1 MKSGF
6 HVPYPKISLPT
17 LLCTSCALPVFRSID
32 YFCDV
37 VFWCPKSCFIELK
50 LLLSSDVV
58 WRITNRHLWLSFPLL
73 SRKLYITDIPN
84 LEECWN
90 TFQCIL
96 SKRDAG
102 TPKNYDLHNK
112 RHYFIACMY
121 VLCKWRSI
129 RFLSWHH
136 KIENL

>member
-1 MKSGF
+1 MYLTLKFPSYSVAHYQF
-6 HVPYPKISLPT
+6 LDRLIISM
-17 LLCTSCALPVFRSID
+17 
-32 YFCDV
+32 DV

-121 VLCKWRSI
+121 VCTMYVEVYSI
-129 RFLSWHH
+129 SLLTS
-136 KIENL
+136 